1 MHLSVV
7 SPRHNGVPELLAAS
21 DAYMADLYPCE
32 SNHMT
37 DIQSLENSS
46 VTMVAVVVDEVAVAC
61 GALVRRG
68 DGYAELKR
76 MFVPAKLRGRGLG
89 KEILRNLIAVADSQG
104 FTLRLETGIK
114 QPGAIGLY
122 RSHGFEEVDAFE
134 PYSPDP
140 LSIFMERK
148 FAATAPLPFPQ

>member
-1 MHLSVV
+1 LRLSVV
-7 SPRHNGVPELLAAS
+7 SPRHEGVPELLAAS
-21 DAYMADLYPCE
+21 DAYMADLYPSE

-37 DIQSLENSS
+37 DIQSLENPR
-46 VTMVAVVVDEVAVAC
+46 VTMVAVLVDEIAVAC
-61 GALVRRG
+61 GALVRG
-68 DGYAELKR
+68 TDGYAELKR
-76 MFVPAKLRGRGLG
+76 MFMSPELRGRGLG
-89 KEILRNLIAVADSQG
+89 KEILRNLIAVADAQG
-104 FTLRLETGIK
+104 FALRLETGIK

-148 FAATAPLPFPQ
+148 FEATAALPITR